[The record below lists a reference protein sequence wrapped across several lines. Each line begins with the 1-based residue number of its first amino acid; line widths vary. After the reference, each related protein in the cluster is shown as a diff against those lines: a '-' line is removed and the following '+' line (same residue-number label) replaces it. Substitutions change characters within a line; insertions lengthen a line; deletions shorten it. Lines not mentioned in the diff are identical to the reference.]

1 MAYSAAHTV
10 SGQQVQG
17 AGYEEQSNNALSGF
31 TFDQVQRLRR
41 LIEPLQPGYDQLAG
55 QSLWIRD
62 SGASRHMTG
71 DVQVIERKTSV
82 APIPVS
88 LPNGASTVANM
99 EGSIHFSPQIDL
111 DKVIYIQNGSCN

>member
-41 LIEPLQPGYDQLAG
+41 LIEALQPGYEKLAG
-55 QSLWIRD
+55 KSLWIID
-62 SGASRHMTG
+62 SGASRHLFRSG
-71 DVQVIERKTSV
+71 DVQVLERKTSV

-88 LPNGASTVANM
+88 LPFKNLQVQW
-99 EGSIHFSPQIDL
+99 QIW
-111 DKVIYIQNGSCN
+111 KGV